1 MRLVIQ
7 AGNWE
12 STYQI
17 GDNVIGQLNE
27 ISGVANIDV
36 RMLDDNSFGL
46 LRTALLDYMFFRSP
60 IESITIIN
68 DDDEIVAKTCGCRI
82 DNVIAMEPLTIRII
96 FHANYFD
103 AECYQ
108 HHDVFQQLTTNRI
121 VTSHYGS
128 TLYSFEINDTSQP
141 RRLAAEALN
150 TNISPLTVNNTKF
163 ASIIKEVVEKCG

>member
-1 MRLVIQ
+1 MRLIIRS
-7 AGNWE
+7 GNWE
-12 STYQI
+12 FTYSI

-46 LRTALLDYMFFRSP
+46 LRTELHEHMFYQSP

-68 DDDEIVAKTCGCRI
+68 DADEIVAQTCGCRI
-82 DNVIAMEPLTIRII
+82 DDVIAMEPLTIRII
-96 FHANYFD
+96 FHANHFE

-121 VTSHYGS
+121 VTSYYGS
-128 TLYSFEINDTSQP
+128 TLYSFEINDTIQP
-141 RRLAAEALN
+141 QRLTTEVLN
-150 TNISPLTVNNTKF
+150 NHKLPIVNANPKF
-163 ASIIKEVVEKCG
+163 ETMIKEVVEKCC